1 MYDFLI
7 GFDTYIHYSVKNKQN
22 FDLFSFK
29 ESGLKR
35 VQWIKKLAI
44 TPVQCFYSIFEI
56 LKKSK

>member
-7 GFDTYIHYSVKNKQN
+7 GFDTYIHCNVKNKQN

-35 VQWIKKLAI
+35 VQWIKKLGNH
-44 TPVQCFYSIFEI
+44 TSTMFLFYIWNF
-56 LKKSK
+56 KKI